1 MTKKVK
7 ITADS
12 TCDLPK
18 EILEKY
24 NVTTIPLYV
33 NLGDK
38 SYRDGLDISP
48 DIIFNYY
55 EETRKL
61 ATTSAIN
68 VTDYKKLFNEYLKE
82 YQEIVHISLS
92 SEISCCYQ
100 NACLAAS
107 EFEGVHVVDSRNLST
122 GSGHLVLL
130 ASDLANKG
138 LSTEEIARKLVNSRD
153 LVDTNFVIDTLDYL
167 YKGGRCS
174 ALAAFGANILN
185 LKPCI
190 EVKDGKMGVAKKYR
204 GKIDKVL
211 LQYAEERLSNLE
223 QINKQRIFIVSSGVD
238 KEIIENIKN
247 KAEAIN
253 KFDEIIIAVAGST
266 ISCHCGPGTLGIIL
280 MKNAI

>member
-1 MTKKVK
+1 MTKKIK

-18 EILEKY
+18 EILEKHDI
-24 NVTTIPLYV
+24 TTIPLYV

-38 SYRDGLDISP
+38 SYRDGVDIFP
-48 DIIFNYY
+48 DMIFNYY
-55 EETRKL
+55 EETRNL

-68 VTDYKKLFNEYLKE
+68 VNDYKKLFKEYLKE
-82 YQEIVHISLS
+82 YQEIIHISLS

-107 EFEGVHVVDSRNLST
+107 EFKGVYVVDSKNLST
-122 GSGHLVLL
+122 GSGQLVLF
-130 ASDLANKG
+130 ASDLANEG
-138 LSTEEIARKLVNSRD
+138 LNAKEIADKLVNSRD
-153 LVDTNFVIDTLDYL
+153 LVDTNFVIDILDYL

-190 EVKDGKMGVAKKYR
+190 EVKDGKMGVAKRYR

-211 LQYAEERLSNLE
+211 LQYANERLNDLD
-223 QINKQRIFIVSSGVD
+223 KVDCHRIFIVSAGVD
-238 KEIIENIKN
+238 KEIIENIRN

-253 KFDEIIIAVAGST
+253 KFDEIITAVAGST
-266 ISCHCGPGTLGIIL
+266 ITCHCGPGTLGIIL
-280 MKNAI
+280 MKSPI